1 MFFESNC
8 CWVSSG
14 TVSARYCF
22 EPARRERREADQEEV
37 EARER
42 NHVDGELAEIAVKL
56 TREAEAACRA
66 ADRRGEDE
74 VTVRRRREL
83 ERADGTIEIGAA
95 ATAAPAVTLPPPLWI
110 VVTLLI
116 GFCFLRKWLRAG
128 RARAHAAMARARGRV
143 RGGAG
148 ARARPSKRRSRG
160 TGTPRARAVGRH
172 GNRAGTG
179 SERVGAQSV

>member
-1 MFFESNC
+1 MS
-8 CWVSSG
+8 
-14 TVSARYCF
+14 RPYCF

-56 TREAEAACRA
+56 TREAEAARRA

-83 ERADGTIEIGAA
+83 ERADGTIELGAA
-95 ATAAPAVTLPPPLWI
+95 ATAAPAVTLPPPLWV

-116 GFCFLRKWLRAG
+116 GFYFLRKWPRAG
-128 RARAHAAMARARGRV
+128 RA
-143 RGGAG
+143 
-148 ARARPSKRRSRG
+148 P
-160 TGTPRARAVGRH
+160 
-172 GNRAGTG
+172 
-179 SERVGAQSV
+179 

>member
-14 TVSARYCF
+14 TVSAPYCF

-56 TREAEAACRA
+56 TREAEAARRA

-83 ERADGTIEIGAA
+83 ERADGTIELGAA
-95 ATAAPAVTLPPPLWI
+95 ATAAPAVTLPPPLWV

-116 GFCFLRKWLRAG
+116 GFYFLRKWPRAG
-128 RARAHAAMARARGRV
+128 RAPWRAREV
-143 RGGAG
+143 AWW
-148 ARARPSKRRSRG
+148 RRRKSA
-160 TGTPRARAVGRH
+160 TEKT
-172 GNRAGTG
+172 
-179 SERVGAQSV
+179 EE

>member
-14 TVSARYCF
+14 TVSAPYCF

-37 EARER
+37 EAWER

-56 TREAEAACRA
+56 TREAEAARRA
-66 ADRRGEDE
+66 AHRRGEDE

-83 ERADGTIEIGAA
+83 ERADGTIELGAA
-95 ATAAPAVTLPPPLWI
+95 ATAAPAVTLPPPLWV

-116 GFCFLRKWLRAG
+116 GFYFLRKWPRAG
-128 RARAHAAMARARGRV
+128 RAPWRAREV
-143 RGGAG
+143 AWW
-148 ARARPSKRRSRG
+148 RRRKSA
-160 TGTPRARAVGRH
+160 TEQT
-172 GNRAGTG
+172 
-179 SERVGAQSV
+179 EE

>member
-56 TREAEAACRA
+56 TREAEAARRA

-83 ERADGTIEIGAA
+83 ERADGTIELGAA
-95 ATAAPAVTLPPPLWI
+95 AKAAPAVTLPPPLWV

-116 GFCFLRKWLRAG
+116 GFCFLRKWPRAG
-128 RARAHAAMARARGRV
+128 RAPWRARARS

-172 GNRAGTG
+172 GHRAGAG
-179 SERVGAQSV
+179 SERVGAQSG